1 MKIRIKHRAILLAV
15 VSSLGVIATGVA
27 AAKAV
32 PKAMKLQEKATKK
45 KGSELT
51 TGEKVKASVPAYILP
66 FFLGTATVTCIMGN
80 SILSERQQASL
91 ASAYGLLSTTYTKYR
106 NTVREIYGEKA
117 HQEIMRAIMVDS
129 DHEIW
134 GMGLA
139 GPVDTTINSNDDEV
153 CLFYDALSNRYFES
167 TKVKVL
173 EALFHLNRNYVLG
186 GLYVDVNTWYY
197 MLGIPKL
204 SKFDELCWVSFGDI
218 SFIDYDMYQAPLE
231 ELPVEAS
238 NNYLTCYV
246 IEFIFDPMPE
256 QEYNTMY

>member
-1 MKIRIKHRAILLAV
+1 MKIHIKHRAIILAIVASAGV
-15 VSSLGVIATGVA
+15 VLTGIAS
-27 AAKAV
+27 AKAV
-32 PKAMKLQEKATKK
+32 PKAIELQEKAEKK

-51 TGEKVKASVPAYILP
+51 KGEKVKAAIPAYILP
-66 FFLGTATVTCIMGN
+66 TVFGALTITCIMGN

-106 NTVREIYGEKA
+106 NKVREIYGEEA

-139 GPVDTTINSNDDEV
+139 GPVDTTINSSDDEV

-173 EALFHLNRNYVLG
+173 EALFHLNRNYVLS

-204 SKFDELCWVSFGDI
+204 SKFDELCWASVGDI

-246 IEFIFDPMPE
+246 IEFIFDPMTE
-256 QEYNTMY
+256 EEYNSIY